1 MTLQSSGAISLND
14 IVDEFRPGYSG
25 ASNIEEY
32 YRGGAYVPS
41 TISGITDVQ
50 TLFGSG
56 SASNVPNP
64 FADRNQV
71 YELSMGANFS
81 TSPLDVSESGSVNL
95 PGSATL
101 YSGVQ
106 LATFEIDVSGSGS
119 TAAGAY
125 QLTDSFG
132 SVAAT
137 ITVAAVSQTPE
148 VDYITSN
155 DSSWT
160 PRFTDRSFT
169 VYAIGGGGSGGAA
182 NTDSGREKVSSGGGA
197 GGTAVRTYPAGT
209 VGSISIGTGGAGV
222 TAVYNS
228 AGTVGNVGGN
238 TTFNPN
244 SGTTIVGGGGGR
256 GGASGNDGGSW
267 GYSLGA
273 TGGSGS
279 GGTSNYTGGGTQSWN
294 LGSDHSAATGGGS
307 VNFGLGGDLEGD
319 PVQGSGGPHFS
330 ASGGAPT
337 LPTGITTT
345 STRTF
350 RGGPGVQHSSGS
362 AGSAIAGA
370 LYGAG
375 GGSASSEGGTATSAA
390 GAQGVVIIVYA
401 NPVSTATLTNISSEW
416 VGRFTLSAPTAT
428 ATTPLGSVP
437 LFSGQSWSFSV
448 NPLYRVDVSNTSG
461 RTVVV
466 NGDTITNFNSVSIDN
481 YQSDGAYA
489 WTLTT
494 TVPVDTL
501 PTFSVNL
508 DTGGA
513 GVFSTVVTGTFGANQ
528 NSQSAL
534 ETVRTAIITA
544 YPALADTI
552 GDVSNNTLLVDTE
565 QTGSLNASFTCVA
578 NDGRNVMCSVDSA
591 FVEGNEMVP
600 GSSYATFDYALR
612 EVHSFT
618 HNPGS
623 DTPNTLTFVLQTI
636 RNAINANNETPTN
649 YNAAIQSSTR
659 LLITAQSEAAV
670 ANAWQVVV
678 SHGDGPGNIQF
689 GSSNGDSSG
698 YAARTTIGRGEDTTL
713 NSSVPSSGAIS
724 LEDFYGTR
732 QLTADEL

>member
-1 MTLQSSGAISLND
+1 MTLQTSGPISLED
-14 IVDEFRPGYSG
+14 IVAEFRPGYSG
-25 ASNIEEY
+25 VSSIDEY
-32 YRGGAYVPS
+32 YRNGAYVPS
-41 TISGITDVQ
+41 NISGITDVQ

-56 SASNVPNP
+56 NVSNTPNQG
-64 FADRNQV
+64 ADRNQV
-71 YELSMGANFS
+71 YELSMGPDFS
-81 TSPLDVSESGSVNL
+81 TSPLNVSESGSVNL

-106 LATFEIDVSGSGS
+106 LATFEISVSGSGS
-119 TAAGAY
+119 TATGAY

-132 SVAAT
+132 NVAAT
-137 ITVAAVSQTPE
+137 ITVAAASQTPE

-209 VGSISIGTGGAGV
+209 VGSISIGAGGTGA

-228 AGTVGNVGGN
+228 AGTVGKVGGD

-307 VNFGLGGDLEGD
+307 VNFGLGGDLEGV

-428 ATTPLGSVP
+428 ATEPLGSVS

-481 YQSDGAYA
+481 YQSDGAYSWA
-489 WTLTT
+489 LTT
-494 TVPVDTL
+494 TIPVDTL
-501 PTFSVNL
+501 PTFSINL
-508 DTGGA
+508 DTAGM
-513 GVFSTVVTGTFGANQ
+513 GVFTNVVSGTFSANL
-528 NSQSAL
+528 NSTQAL
-534 ETVRTAIITA
+534 GEVRAAILAA
-544 YPALADTI
+544 YPTLTDTI
-552 GDVSNNTLLVDTE
+552 GSVSNNTLLVDTE
-565 QTGSLNASFTCVA
+565 QTGNLNASFTCVA
-578 NDGRNVMCSVDSA
+578 NDGRDVMCSIDSA
-591 FVEGNEMVP
+591 FVSGNVMIP
-600 GSSYATFDYALR
+600 GSSYGLFDYASR
-612 EVHSFT
+612 EITSFT

-623 DTPNTLTFVLQTI
+623 GVPNNIAYVLGQFETAVDS
-636 RNAINANNETPTN
+636 NTETPVD
-649 YNAAIQSSTR
+649 Y
-659 LLITAQSEAAV
+659 TAQVSNNNLVLTSTTQATV
-670 ANAWQVVV
+670 NGTWSVVV
-678 SHGDGPGNIQF
+678 DHGNGTGNIAF
-689 GSSNGDSSG
+689 GTSG
-698 YAARTTIGRGEDTTL
+698 TNTSGTAARTTVGRTAGTL
-713 NSSVPSSGAIS
+713 NSTIPTSGAIS
-724 LEDFYGTR
+724 FEDFYGTR
-732 QLTADEL
+732 RLTAEEQ